1 MRSTVSL
8 LAAVEGRLV
17 GLGRPHPFRASCCR
31 ATRNTRLE
39 FVDRH
44 DVSGGER
51 ENAQSGLVH
60 LLCRH
65 GPIPNVGIVERASR
79 VGEEHN
85 LVIVEH
91 RVTCCGVATVFG
103 GRS

>member
-8 LAAVEGRLV
+8 LAAAEGPLV
-17 GLGRPHPFRASCCR
+17 GLGRPHAFRASCCR

-44 DVSGGER
+44 DVGGGER
-51 ENAQSGLVH
+51 ENAQGGLVH
-60 LLCRH
+60 LLRRH
-65 GPIPNVGIVERASR
+65 GPVSNVGIVERASR
-79 VGEEHN
+79 VGEERN

-91 RVTCCGVATVFG
+91 RVTSCGVATVFG
-103 GRS
+103 GRA